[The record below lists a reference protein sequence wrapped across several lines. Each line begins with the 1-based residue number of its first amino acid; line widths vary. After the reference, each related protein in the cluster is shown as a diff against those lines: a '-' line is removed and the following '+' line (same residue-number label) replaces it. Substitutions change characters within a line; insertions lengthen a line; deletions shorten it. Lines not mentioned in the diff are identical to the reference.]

1 MPRISKRQALGWI
14 NFTRPPNE
22 NCNDKKALFRL
33 VFSNVATATAL
44 VCLYLASSGP
54 RDNLQAFEENS
65 IFGTSLRGTE
75 TSEYVLPKYQ
85 NHDWEGIPA
94 EEPGHPL
101 VAKGY
106 VDFIDNAGSLFLE
119 DYLEEFLTVY
129 ENRPDKVNLCGM
141 RINHSYALFL
151 AIKALQ
157 PASIIE
163 NGVNAGH
170 STYIMRA
177 ASPDVK
183 IYAID
188 PLVEPI
194 CGQKQRWMDTVK
206 SEYFTGDA
214 FLDFTEI
221 DWKSKIQSGEIDPQT
236 TMVLLDDHQDP
247 STRYPTILKYGFRH
261 ILFEDNYK
269 YGKGATRQD
278 KAGWLPKQL
287 FHLDNKESRFY
298 FQITKR
304 YAEFPPLVP
313 PVVSSQSSFP
323 YQGKGGFMHV
333 SDDPKTL
340 VAPLLRPD
348 LSPQD
353 KTKYEYICQRL
364 GLDPTLADEE
374 SYFQIMCYNQFAYME
389 MSPLADRFM
398 EKWPTAPCSQSQK

>member
-141 RINHSYALFL
+141 RITTRTRSF
-151 AIKALQ
+151 
-157 PASIIE
+157 
-163 NGVNAGH
+163 
-170 STYIMRA
+170 
-177 ASPDVK
+177 
-183 IYAID
+183 
-188 PLVEPI
+188 
-194 CGQKQRWMDTVK
+194 W
-206 SEYFTGDA
+206 
-214 FLDFTEI
+214 
-221 DWKSKIQSGEIDPQT
+221 QSRLYSQL
-236 TMVLLDDHQDP
+236 VLLRMGSMRVIP
-247 STRYPTILKYGFRH
+247 LILCGRHLLMSKYM
-261 ILFEDNYK
+261 
-269 YGKGATRQD
+269 
-278 KAGWLPKQL
+278 
-287 FHLDNKESRFY
+287 
-298 FQITKR
+298 
-304 YAEFPPLVP
+304 PLIP
-313 PVVSSQSSFP
+313 
-323 YQGKGGFMHV
+323 
-333 SDDPKTL
+333 
-340 VAPLLRPD
+340 
-348 LSPQD
+348 
-353 KTKYEYICQRL
+353 
-364 GLDPTLADEE
+364 
-374 SYFQIMCYNQFAYME
+374 
-389 MSPLADRFM
+389 
-398 EKWPTAPCSQSQK
+398 W